1 MKLLIKITGLLLLS
15 FLMMAMAG
23 PIPENTGIVAED
35 CINSGDTYDFD
46 ALLKAGKHI
55 IVHQAFSG

>member
-1 MKLLIKITGLLLLS
+1 MKLLVKLTVIFVLALS
-15 FLMMAMAG
+15 FIAIAD
-23 PIPENTGIVAED
+23 PIPDNTGIVAED

-46 ALLKAGKHI
+46 ALLKEKHI